1 MPRNTSTEKASSGVR
16 CTLPRSARVIRRK
29 EFRRIYARGSRANG
43 KTLILV
49 ALRRREEGHR
59 VGLSVSKANGCAV
72 IRNKIKR
79 IFREAFRLERP
90 TLPGQFDVVM
100 IPRENSEKFQLP
112 RVRKE
117 LRDLLAKIYSGK
129 GRLRNPKRKGKR

>member
-1 MPRNTSTEKASSGVR
+1 
-16 CTLPRSARVIRRK
+16 
-29 EFRRIYARGSRANG
+29 
-43 KTLILV
+43 
-49 ALRRREEGHR
+49 
-59 VGLSVSKANGCAV
+59 
-72 IRNKIKR
+72 
-79 IFREAFRLERP
+79 
-90 TLPGQFDVVM
+90 M